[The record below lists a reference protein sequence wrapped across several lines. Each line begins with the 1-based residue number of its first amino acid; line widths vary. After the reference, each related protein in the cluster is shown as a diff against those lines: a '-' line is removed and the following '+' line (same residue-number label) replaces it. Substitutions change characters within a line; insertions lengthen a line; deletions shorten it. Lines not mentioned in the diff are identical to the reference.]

1 MLVADAHLLW
11 KTSRAHIGRFG
22 TVTDGQRRRRHC
34 IIGFSISFISLWRV
48 DWRRRQPSE
57 PSHYTLERRKK
68 NSIIRRPITTT
79 LFRLKCEPNLQAEVK
94 EQWAILKLKETSKK
108 KFPVNRLRNWLHWLP
123 EDRLIFTP
131 KLDSSSLVVCYQS
144 RASRMKKFSRLDI
157 VGIAYKFSH
166 CHRVSSTWTSFF
178 SSDFIIII
186 TFFFL
191 CAIESRHSAF
201 CMTAKINM
209 LEASQ
214 WLDMCR
220 IGLCHCCVWCSLW
233 WHGRHR
239 IGIGLE
245 GNFIIVPRKKREKM
259 AGKFM

>member
-1 MLVADAHLLW
+1 
-11 KTSRAHIGRFG
+11 
-22 TVTDGQRRRRHC
+22 
-34 IIGFSISFISLWRV
+34 
-48 DWRRRQPSE
+48 
-57 PSHYTLERRKK
+57 
-68 NSIIRRPITTT
+68 
-79 LFRLKCEPNLQAEVK
+79 
-94 EQWAILKLKETSKK
+94 
-108 KFPVNRLRNWLHWLP
+108 
-123 EDRLIFTP
+123 
-131 KLDSSSLVVCYQS
+131 
-144 RASRMKKFSRLDI
+144 MKKFSRLDI

-178 SSDFIIII
+178 FFWLHNNNN
-186 TFFFL
+186 FFFL

-245 GNFIIVPRKKREKM
+245 GNFIIVPRKKREKKWLESLCSRNWIEM
-259 AGKFM
+259 SHLQTGLQFNAKSDGKRRKEVINRLIETFQFHAALLVCRNKRSRAWE